1 MMLSIFDI
9 FKVGVGPSSSHTNGP
24 MLAAY
29 DFVQQLSPCL
39 TSVSRIQ
46 IDFYGSLSLTGK
58 GHHTDRA
65 CVMGLMGYK
74 PDTIDVDKATS
85 LLEHTQQNQQL
96 CLAGCHSIGF
106 APERDFVYHNTSL
119 PRHENAM
126 TIQAYDETDKPL
138 QQETYYSTGGGFIV
152 SESQWL
158 QENHSN
164 KGAKSVPFPFDTA
177 QQLLELAKAHQLSI
191 ANLVLYNENALVGQK
206 KVEQL
211 VKQLWQTLQG
221 CVYRGLN
228 TEGVLDGGLNVTR
241 RAPSLYQSLCAD
253 DANQDPLAE
262 MDWISA
268 FAFAVS
274 EENAA
279 GGQVVTSPTNG
290 AAGVIPAVL
299 MYYHQRI
306 KPLTDEQ
313 LQAFFA
319 VSGAIG
325 ILYKLNASISGAEV
339 GCQGEIGVSS
349 SMAAAGFTA
358 LLGGTNEQIC
368 IAAEIAMEH
377 SLGMTCDPMMG
388 LVQVPCI
395 ERNGMGAMKAVNA
408 SRMAMKR
415 TSEGV
420 VSLDKVIEVM
430 YQTGKDI
437 NRKYRETSLG
447 GLALIHLS
455 PPCE

>member
-1 MMLSIFDI
+1 MLSMFDI

-29 DFVQQLSPCL
+29 LFVQQLKPQMAQ
-39 TSVSRIQ
+39 VSRIR
-46 IDFYGSLSLTGK
+46 IELYGSLSLTGK

-65 CVMGLMGYK
+65 CMMGLMGYK
-74 PDTIDVDKATS
+74 PDTIDIGNANQS
-85 LLEHTQQNQQL
+85 LDMALQHRHL
-96 CLAGCHSIGF
+96 CLDQIQTIRF
-106 APERDFVYHNTSL
+106 DPERDLVFHDTSL
-119 PRHENAM
+119 DRHENGMA
-126 TIQAYDETDKPL
+126 IHAFDDANKSL

-152 SESQWL
+152 SESQW
-158 QENHSN
+158 QQAYREPSI
-164 KGAKSVPFPFDTA
+164 GDSVPLPFDSA
-177 QQLLELAKAHQLSI
+177 QTLLEQAKAHQLSI
-191 ANLVLYNENALVGQK
+191 AELVLTNEKTFRSQSHIDQQVNA
-206 KVEQL
+206 
-211 VKQLWQTLQG
+211 LWQTLQT
-221 CVYRGLN
+221 CIQRGLD

-241 RAPSLYQSLCAD
+241 RAPSLYQSLTAD
-253 DANQDPLAE
+253 EQSQDPLAE

-279 GGQVVTSPTNG
+279 GGKVVTSPTNG

-299 MYYHQRI
+299 MYYHQRV
-306 KPLTDEQ
+306 KPLEEEQ
-313 LQAFFA
+313 IKAFFA
-319 VSGAIG
+319 VCGAIG
-325 ILYKLNASISGAEV
+325 ILYKTNASISGAEV

-349 SMAAAGFTA
+349 SMAAAGLTA
-358 LLGGTNEQIC
+358 LFGGTNDQVC

-408 SRMAMKR
+408 ARMAMKR
-415 TSEGV
+415 TSSAI

-447 GLALIHLS
+447 GLALINL
-455 PPCE
+455 CQ